1 MESTCVADFCHSD
14 KSPLHNTSVT
24 RSVFGSL
31 RFTCTSAT
39 PARTTCPNKREL
51 PPPPT
56 AQFAICHARS
66 SEARLVAMQGPLHR
80 HKHLHCAES
89 SHRSAPHAAQ
99 RPVRVRPA
107 LTLLQTCA
115 PIEEGLAAQACAVSC
130 LRGCPPALL
139 RPPSPQLG
147 RNNARLC
154 PARCRQA

>member
-51 PPPPT
+51 PPHPT

-80 HKHLHCAES
+80 HTHLHCAES
-89 SHRSAPHAAQ
+89 SHRSAPRAAQ

-107 LTLLQTCA
+107 LSRTDVASNVRAHRRGARRSSMRCLLPQGLSPSLVA
-115 PIEEGLAAQACAVSC
+115 PPFAPTG
-130 LRGCPPALL
+130 
-139 RPPSPQLG
+139 PQQRAPL
-147 RNNARLC
+147 
-154 PARCRQA
+154 RQA